1 MVKLNIIINGMKFRT
16 TLEENDTAQYFIK
29 LLPLKIEMNQLN
41 EKELYYYLKKV
52 LPTNNINRD
61 RVDIG
66 TLYLLKDN
74 CLVLAYDTY
83 SINEEYTPIAQIDN
97 PEDLK
102 SIISNNESEVII
114 ELIKKI

>member
-1 MVKLNIIINGMKFRT
+1 MTKLNIIINNIKFRT
-16 TLEENDTAQYFIK
+16 TLEDNITSKEFIK
-29 LLPLKIEMNQLN
+29 LLPLKIEMNQLHK
-41 EKELYYYLKKV
+41 KELYYYLKKN
-52 LPTNNINRD
+52 LPTNNIRKD
-61 RVDIG
+61 KVEIG

-74 CLVLAYDTY
+74 CLVLSYDTY
-83 SINEEYTPIAQIDN
+83 SIKEEYTPIAQIDS

>member
-1 MVKLNIIINGMKFRT
+1 MIKLNIIINGIKFRT
-16 TLEENDTAQYFIK
+16 TLEENNTAKEFIK
-29 LLPLKIEMNQLN
+29 RLPLKFEMNQLN
-41 EKELYYYLKKV
+41 RKEIYYYLRNP
-52 LPTNNINRD
+52 LPTNNMINKRID
-61 RVDIG
+61 NG

-83 SINEEYTPIAQIDN
+83 SMNEEYTPIAKVDS

>member
-1 MVKLNIIINGMKFRT
+1 MIKLNIIINNYKFRT
-16 TLEENDTAQYFIK
+16 TLEDNETANKFIK

-41 EKELYYYLKKV
+41 KKELYYYLRKK
-52 LPTNNINRD
+52 LPINNISSKRIDN
-61 RVDIG
+61 G
-66 TLYLLKDN
+66 TLYLSKDN

-83 SINEEYTPIAQIDN
+83 STKEEYTPIAKIDS

-114 ELIKKI
+114 ELIKKV